1 VHQIAL
7 GARRRTTGRIVACGI
22 AWLQRPPAPGTAV
35 TQENYCR
42 AENSRM
48 LGAGVKRAGRVNRWD
63 YLRSVTPLDRQTAVR
78 MNAQMRL

>member
-1 VHQIAL
+1 
-7 GARRRTTGRIVACGI
+7 
-22 AWLQRPPAPGTAV
+22 V
-35 TQENYCR
+35 TQENYYR